1 MWFDVTAALAE
12 VEGEADPAPEAR
24 TAATPAPDAH
34 PVSQVS
40 RMSQPSEAR
49 QAAPH
54 VASVASVATLPVDE
68 AEAAKPEGAPRV
80 ASVADVAAPRPSHS
94 RPKAPDAFPHGR
106 SPGGRP
112 LTWTGRVVSLESWR
126 SMSEAERHGPRGLIW
141 CGIRRAWVAPEEI
154 GRPEKL

>member
-1 MWFDVTAALAE
+1 MLSQNIEALGHNLVYRPRERALVEIPLLLDKSHVTI
-12 VEGEADPAPEAR
+12 R
-24 TAATPAPDAH
+24 II
-34 PVSQVS
+34 
-40 RMSQPSEAR
+40 
-49 QAAPH
+49 
-54 VASVASVATLPVDE
+54 
-68 AEAAKPEGAPRV
+68 
-80 ASVADVAAPRPSHS
+80 
-94 RPKAPDAFPHGR
+94 PHGR